1 MANSL
6 YQALNGNAN
15 TNSIGNMGN
24 FMARLQ
30 QFQQTMQG
38 DPRATV
44 QQMLNTG
51 QINQQQFNQ
60 AAQMA
65 TQIQRMIGK

>member
-6 YQALNGNAN
+6 FQALNGNMN
-15 TNSIGNMGN
+15 MGSIGN
-24 FMARLQ
+24 FMTQLQ
-30 QFQQTMQG
+30 QFQRTLQG
-38 DPRATV
+38 DPRQQI

-51 QINQQQFNQ
+51 QISQQQFNQ

-65 TQIQRMIGK
+65 TQIQRMMGK

>member
-6 YQALNGNAN
+6 FQALNGNM
-15 TNSIGNMGN
+15 NMGN
-24 FMARLQ
+24 VGNFMTQLQ
-30 QFQQTMQG
+30 QFQRTLQG
-38 DPRATV
+38 DPRQQI

-51 QINQQQFNQ
+51 QISQQQFNQ

-65 TQIQRMIGK
+65 TQIQRMMGGK

>member
-6 YQALNGNAN
+6 YQALNGNMN
-15 TNSIGNMGN
+15 MGNMGD
-24 FMARLQ
+24 FMTRLQ
-30 QFQQTMQG
+30 NFQRTIQG
-38 DPRATV
+38 DPRQQI

-51 QINQQQFNQ
+51 QISQQQFNQ

-65 TQIQRMIGK
+65 TQIQRMMGK

>member
-6 YQALNGNAN
+6 FQALNGNM
-15 TNSIGNMGN
+15 NMGN
-24 FMARLQ
+24 VGNFMTQLQ
-30 QFQQTMQG
+30 QFQRTLQG
-38 DPRATV
+38 DPRQQI

-51 QINQQQFNQ
+51 QISQQQFNQ

-65 TQIQRMIGK
+65 TQIQRMMGK

>member
-6 YQALNGNAN
+6 YQALNGNMN
-15 TNSIGNMGN
+15 TGNMGD

-30 QFQQTMQG
+30 NFQRTMQG
-38 DPRATV
+38 DPRQQI

-51 QINQQQFNQ
+51 QISQQQFNQ

-65 TQIQRMIGK
+65 TQIQRMMGK

>member
-6 YQALNGNAN
+6 YQALNGNM
-15 TNSIGNMGN
+15 NMGN
-24 FMARLQ
+24 IGNIMTQLQ
-30 QFQQTMQG
+30 QFQRTLQG
-38 DPRATV
+38 DPRQQI

-51 QINQQQFNQ
+51 QISQQQFNQ

-65 TQIQRMIGK
+65 TQIQRMMGK